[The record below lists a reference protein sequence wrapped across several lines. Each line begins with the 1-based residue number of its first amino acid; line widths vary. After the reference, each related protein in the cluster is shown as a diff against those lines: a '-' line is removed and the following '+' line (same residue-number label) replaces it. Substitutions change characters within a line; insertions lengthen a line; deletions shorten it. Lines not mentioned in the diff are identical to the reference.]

1 MFHLSSNICLKSV
14 LHVPKLACNLLSVS
28 KLAQDSNCSVI
39 FYESHCVF
47 QEQTTRRMIGNA
59 RLIDGLYYFVED
71 DLKHKEVQGLS
82 SISSSSVKDEILL
95 WHSRLGHPSFLYLKK
110 LMPDLFYTI
119 DTSKLECEHCL
130 LSKSHK
136 SIYPSKAYIPSKPFY
151 LIHSDV

>member
-1 MFHLSSNICLKSV
+1 MVHYLLLQEKGLIHFSSNICLKSV

-59 RLIDGLYYFVED
+59 RRIDGLYYFVED

-82 SISSSSVKDEILL
+82 SISFFSVKDENYYGIL
-95 WHSRLGHPSFLYLKK
+95 
-110 LMPDLFYTI
+110 D
-119 DTSKLECEHCL
+119 
-130 LSKSHK
+130 
-136 SIYPSKAYIPSKPFY
+136 
-151 LIHSDV
+151 